1 MSEQRIDN
9 VFEARAER
17 VLKFLKV
24 NERYDEKH
32 RPRPFFIELTGSPDS
47 GKTTTIDELYKF
59 FKTLGFKVKRP
70 QEGAE
75 VIQGIKRDT
84 PLYNIRTGD
93 YARIQL
99 IDQAHEPECDLMIFD
114 RCLFDAYCWMM
125 YWQVKEKL
133 TQEEVKLYQSFFLS
147 RFWVDKLDAAF
158 FVVCDPDVA
167 MKRSKEVSLTD
178 RLGNFTNPQTIKV
191 LVDRFH
197 QAYRE
202 LSPRFPQLSVVDTS
216 NMNKQEMV
224 EHFANE
230 ILAAMEKRVVSVEA
244 QAV

>member
-1 MSEQRIDN
+1 METL
-9 VFEARAER
+9 FEARAER

-24 NERYDEKH
+24 KERYDEKH
-32 RPRPFFIELTGSPDS
+32 RPRPFFVELTGSPDS

-99 IDQAHEPECDLMIFD
+99 IDEAHDPTCDLMIFD

-125 YWQVKEKL
+125 YWLSKGKL
-133 TQEEVKLYQSFFLS
+133 NEEEMRLYQTFFLS
-147 RFWVDKLDAAF
+147 RFWVEKLDAAF
-158 FVVCDPDVA
+158 FVVCDPNEA
-167 MKRSKEVSLTD
+167 MRRSKEVSLTEK
-178 RLGNFTNPQTIKV
+178 LGNFTNPQTIKV
-191 LVDRFH
+191 LVERFKQAHVELYDRF
-197 QAYRE
+197 
-202 LSPRFPQLSVVDTS
+202 SQLRIVDTTT
-216 NMNKQEMV
+216 MGKQEMV
-224 EHFANE
+224 EYFANE
-230 ILAAMEKRVVSVEA
+230 ILNSMEKRVATQEGLVSLTA
-244 QAV
+244 N